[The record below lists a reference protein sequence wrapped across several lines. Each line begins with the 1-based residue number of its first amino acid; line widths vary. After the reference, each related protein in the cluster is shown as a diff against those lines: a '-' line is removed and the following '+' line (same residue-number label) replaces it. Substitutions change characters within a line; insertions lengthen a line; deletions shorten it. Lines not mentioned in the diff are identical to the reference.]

1 MIVEIG
7 DLPNLAMKSCNA
19 ILAYF
24 SFSQILNWVLSI
36 WSEYVYFNAFS
47 HDFFWNIEFDY
58 I

>member
-7 DLPNLAMKSCNA
+7 DLPNLAMNCCNA

-36 WSEYVYFNAFS
+36 WSEIVYFNAFS
-47 HDFFWNIEFDY
+47 HDFFWNIEFD
-58 I
+58 